1 MRFDRITKGLSK
13 MIRKLNIL
21 AAQLEREEIETKK
34 AIIRLEAKK
43 DNIRGE
49 WNRTVTTARN
59 IEKLLGGL

>member
-43 DNIRGE
+43 DDIRAE

>member
-1 MRFDRITKGLSK
+1 MRFERITKGLSK
-13 MIRKLNIL
+13 MVRKLNIL

-49 WNRTVTTARN
+49 WNLAVTASRN

>member
-1 MRFDRITKGLSK
+1 MRFERITKGLSK
-13 MIRKLNIL
+13 MVRKLNIL

-43 DNIRGE
+43 DDIRAE

>member
-1 MRFDRITKGLSK
+1 MRFQSITKGLSK
-13 MIRKLNIL
+13 MVRKLKIL

-43 DNIRGE
+43 DDLRCE
-49 WNRTVTTARN
+49 WNRAVTASRN

>member
-34 AIIRLEAKK
+34 ALIRLEAKK